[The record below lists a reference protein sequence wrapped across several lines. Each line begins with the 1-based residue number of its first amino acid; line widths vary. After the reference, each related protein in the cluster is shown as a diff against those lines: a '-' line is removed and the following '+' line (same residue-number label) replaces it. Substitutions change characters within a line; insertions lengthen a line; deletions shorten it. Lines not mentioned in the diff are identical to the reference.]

1 MLSCATLQ
9 RAMTE
14 PGAEFDRLA
23 KNYQELLRHPIL
35 DRFAGTNAFYHHR
48 KWALIAEFLARRAIP
63 PSQLAWLD
71 VGCGKGELLSCG
83 RSHFGRVVGCDLSR
97 EMIRE
102 AAGIEVR
109 LQETPAS
116 LPFPD
121 DSFDF
126 ITAVCVYHHVE
137 ETVRL
142 PLTREIQ
149 RVLRPMGIFC
159 MIEHNPF
166 NPVTRLIVRQC
177 PVDTDAHLLSARMAR
192 LYVTGAG
199 LSHME
204 SQYFLYLPRILFYRV
219 GCLERMFKNVAA
231 GGQYAVFSRKL
242 GVPALVKQAE

>member
-23 KNYQELLRHPIL
+23 KNYKGLLRHPVL
-35 DRFAGTNAFYHHR
+35 DRFAGTRAFYHHR
-48 KWALIAEFLARRAIP
+48 KWALIAEFLARRAIL

-71 VGCGKGELLSCG
+71 VGCGKGELLG
-83 RSHFGRVVGCDLSR
+83 YARSHFSSVAGCDPSR

-102 AAGIEVR
+102 AQGIEVR

-137 ETVRL
+137 EAIRL

-177 PVDTDAHLLSARMAR
+177 PVDADAHLLSSRMAR
-192 LYVTGAG
+192 SYVTAAG

-204 SQYFLYLPRILFYRV
+204 LQYFLYLPRILFDKI
-219 GCLERMFKNVAA
+219 GFLERIFRNVAA
-231 GGQYAVFSRKL
+231 GGQYAVFCRKL
-242 GVPALVKQAE
+242 SAPAPS